1 VGGVRRRAGIVALG
15 AALALPFEAE
25 AAPCRGYPESV
36 RSAIKG
42 RIESL
47 RMIEREAA
55 DRLVGLDTRTFP
67 FLAGEARKLADTIA
81 NSKALKDEDGL
92 KRCRIAVPS
101 VRRLCRSA
109 AEGLAILLDAQEAG
123 TGSNELKA
131 TYAEPMGQ
139 CEGFMGL
146 QPLKTTIRTTD

>member
-1 VGGVRRRAGIVALG
+1 VRRRAGIVALG

-25 AAPCRGYPESV
+25 AASCRGYPESV

-81 NSKALKDEDGL
+81 SSKALKDKDDL
-92 KRCRIAVPS
+92 KRWCVG
-101 VRRLCRSA
+101 SA
-109 AEGLAILLDAQEAG
+109 EARQRGWRPCSMPRKRALA
-123 TGSNELKA
+123 A
-131 TYAEPMGQ
+131 TS
-139 CEGFMGL
+139 
-146 QPLKTTIRTTD
+146 

>member
-1 VGGVRRRAGIVALG
+1 VRVGIVAVG
-15 AALALPFEAE
+15 AALTLAGAE

-36 RSAIKG
+36 RSAIKA
-42 RIESL
+42 RIEAL

-81 NSKALKDEDGL
+81 TSNALKDEDDL
-92 KRCRIAVPS
+92 KRCRNAVPP
-101 VRRLCRSA
+101 VRRVCRNA
-109 AEGLAILLDAQEAG
+109 AEGLATLLHAQEAG
-123 TGSNELKA
+123 TAITELKQ
-131 TYAEPMGQ
+131 TYAEAIAR

-146 QPLKTTIRTTD
+146 QPLKTAIRTTD